1 VSLFADRMMGE
12 INFSTTVHCQASG
25 GTGSYVYTWS
35 GTKSDIDSFGGCA
48 DTSCPILLTT
58 LGNHTI
64 TCSVVSG
71 DTNSS
76 VSIILQVTKRAR
88 QISAIIVF
96 GDSLSYG
103 HGLAN
108 PANESWPVVYSRTF
122 RHATLHN
129 YAIDGAGTQY
139 VLTNEMPRYQ
149 NDTIA
154 GISKGGSAKNA
165 MAKGNVLVFV
175 WIGAND
181 IKLLVPPDTFAD
193 NLGMILDNLT
203 GAGYKD
209 IILMTIPDMSKLS
222 VATEVEQGVNQ
233 FLSNVGL
240 QPIGV
245 KQIGQEVITRYN
257 NVITH
262 EAAARGLRVIDMF
275 TFMKTIP
282 DGLITAD
289 RVHPNAEGQKLVAK
303 YVQDTVISFYPSD
316 ELQ

>member
-1 VSLFADRMMGE
+1 
-12 INFSTTVHCQASG
+12 
-25 GTGSYVYTWS
+25 
-35 GTKSDIDSFGGCA
+35 
-48 DTSCPILLTT
+48 
-58 LGNHTI
+58 
-64 TCSVVSG
+64 
-71 DTNSS
+71 
-76 VSIILQVTKRAR
+76 
-88 QISAIIVF
+88 
-96 GDSLSYG
+96 
-103 HGLAN
+103 
-108 PANESWPVVYSRTF
+108 
-122 RHATLHN
+122 
-129 YAIDGAGTQY
+129 
-139 VLTNEMPRYQ
+139 
-149 NDTIA
+149 
-154 GISKGGSAKNA
+154 